1 MARDSGLA
9 LLGGMLVGVTAMFF
23 LDPRSGRRRRAEAG
37 QQVAKLAREV
47 ELSLGSHGRD
57 LRNRAQGQVARTA
70 RVFQADLVEDHR
82 LEARVRSTLG
92 HLTGQARA
100 IVVEAREG
108 HVRLHGTI
116 PEADLGDVLT
126 GLRRVPGVQR
136 LESLLLPIPKA
147 GQPAL
152 RSAGTSSEPNRP
164 QVPTEPL
171 SPPARAIVGAA
182 GGLLAFWGLR
192 HGGASGAAGA
202 ALGGWMLARSLVDE
216 AEHPW
221 IAAGGPPTFVQKTLE
236 IGAPVQRVFAAWTD
250 FSSFPRF
257 MAHLREVRE
266 SESGISY
273 WVADGPAGLPVSWSA
288 EVVALQPFRR
298 VAWRSVE
305 GSMIRNAGEVQF
317 EDVAEDCTRIHVRM
331 AYQPPA
337 GQIGSAVAACFG
349 ADPGRQLDDDLRRF
363 KALLETGAAAITESM
378 AP

>member
-9 LLGGMLVGVTAMFF
+9 LVSGMLVGVTAMFF

-37 QQVAKLAREV
+37 HQVAKLAREV
-47 ELSLGSHGRD
+47 EQSLASQGRD
-57 LRNRAQGQVARTA
+57 LRNRAQGQVARTT
-70 RVFQADLVEDHR
+70 RVFRSDLVEDHR

-92 HLTGQARA
+92 HLTSQARA
-100 IVVEAREG
+100 ITVEVREG
-108 HVRLHGTI
+108 HVRLLGMI
-116 PEADLGDVLT
+116 PQADLGDVLT
-126 GLRRVPGVQR
+126 GLRRVPGVTR
-136 LESLLLPIPKA
+136 LESLLLPIPKSGDPVPHNA
-147 GQPAL
+147 PSPQPH
-152 RSAGTSSEPNRP
+152 RP
-164 QVPTEPL
+164 EVPAEPL

-182 GGLLAFWGLR
+182 GGLLAIWGLR
-192 HGGASGAAGA
+192 HGGTSGAAGA
-202 ALGGWMLARSLVDE
+202 ALGGWMIARSLVDE
-216 AEHPW
+216 TEHPW
-221 IAAGGPPTFVQKTLE
+221 IAAGGPPTFVQKTVE
-236 IGAPVQRVFAAWTD
+236 VEGPVQQVFAAWTN

-288 EVVALQPFRR
+288 EVVALQPFKR

-317 EDVAEDCTRIHVRM
+317 EDVAEDRTRIHVRM

-349 ADPGRQLDDDLRRF
+349 ADPRRQLDEDLRRF
-363 KALLETGAAAITESM
+363 KALLETDAAATAERV
-378 AP
+378 AR